1 MTRQWNFTKGLHEIG
16 AGMWAYIQPDGS
28 WGWSNAGLIVD
39 GDQTLLV
46 DTLFDLNLTDAML
59 KTMRDAV
66 PAAAQIDTL
75 VNTHANGDHTFGNS
89 LVRGARIITT
99 DSVADHLEA
108 EGGDRIVQVI
118 ASLPDDSIGKRFL
131 QDIFGSFELAGIAHP
146 PVDDTFVGE
155 MDLLVGDKR
164 VRLVDVGPAHTAS
177 DVLVHVPDE
186 RVVYTGDIL
195 FNGGHPAIWA
205 GPIGNWIKACDTILG
220 WDVDVVVPGHGPI
233 CGKKAVRDFKDYLG
247 YFYEEGRKRHEA
259 GMPWQEAAFDL
270 AWGEF
275 SEWGDPERVVINMAT
290 LYRELGDA
298 PVMEDAREI
307 WDLMGRYH
315 YKRIEGQGHD
325 PATCTNPAHCH

>member
-16 AGMWAYIQPDGS
+16 TGMWAYVQPDGS

-46 DTLFDLNLTDAML
+46 DTLFDLKLTDAML

-66 PAAAQIDTL
+66 PAAARIDTL

-89 LVRGARIITT
+89 LVEGARIITT

-108 EGGDRIVQVI
+108 EGGDRIGEVI

-131 QDIFGSFELAGIAHP
+131 KDIFGSFELAGITHP

-155 MDLLVGDKR
+155 MELQVGDRR
-164 VRLVDVGPAHTAS
+164 VCLVDVGPAHTAS

-205 GPIGNWIKACDTILG
+205 GPIGNWIKACDTILE

-233 CGKKAVRDFKDYLG
+233 CDKKAVRDFKDYLG
-247 YFYEEGRKRHEA
+247 FFHEEGRKRYEA
-259 GMPWQEAAFDL
+259 GMSWHEAAFDL

-290 LYRELGDA
+290 LYRELSGA
-298 PVMEDAREI
+298 PVVEDTREI
-307 WDLMGRYH
+307 WELMGRYH
-315 YKRIEGQGHD
+315 YGRHAVQDHD
-325 PATCTNPAHCH
+325 PATCTNPSHRH